1 MHYCPYCGAKIQEN
15 AKFCPSCGHSLVIDQ
30 QQSSQPNQAAPQQ
43 SAAGPSNQSVP
54 QTQASNNTHPAD
66 GRLTFWVS
74 VLIITIISH
83 IAGMGWIETILTGFF
98 VSIVVDM
105 IAAAVRSNQAAERN
119 ERR

>member
-54 QTQASNNTHPAD
+54 QTQASNTHPAD